1 MELEEA
7 SPDRVYQALA
17 ASSFEAVFLDMVS
30 GPSLFRAYEWWRSGG
45 SLNQGAFGS
54 APIDVVLDDIRHAS
68 SDEEYRSAVRGFQRA
83 ILSDPPAIFLA
94 WSQRARA
101 VSRRFEVPAEPGRDI
116 LTTLRLWRPTT
127 DLQYVGRN

>member
-1 MELEEA
+1 MVKRQLEAVGVDMELEEA

-54 APIDVVLDDIRHAS
+54 APIDAVLDDPSRVIR
-68 SDEEYRSAVRGFQRA
+68 R
-83 ILSDPPAIFLA
+83 
-94 WSQRARA
+94 
-101 VSRRFEVPAEPGRDI
+101 
-116 LTTLRLWRPTT
+116 
-127 DLQYVGRN
+127 